1 MFANSRYLISKLG
14 HIMLMSFNMFNFGT
28 RVACSAQSQIFVRFC
43 CWKPILASS
52 KKSQSLNPPLPNLKN
67 IFSPNIVFSDLLWY
81 VHLPIRAINNVP
93 LYDWPE
99 LPDVGGFMVSSSV
112 SERGEALWES
122 LYLST
127 KGCCMWLGNIPAG
140 VIRYLSVSSHLDC
153 NGPLRRIYQFLTK
166 LVIKSLI

>member
-1 MFANSRYLISKLG
+1 MSLFPQIPFNKMFTNSRYLIWKLG
-14 HIMLMSFNMFNFGT
+14 HIMQMSFNMFNFRARMALS
-28 RVACSAQSQIFVRFC
+28 RVPPWIPS
-43 CWKPILASS
+43 PL
-52 KKSQSLNPPLPNLKN
+52 PPLFFYKHTFNGP
-67 IFSPNIVFSDLLWY
+67 
-81 VHLPIRAINNVP
+81 INNVP

-112 SERGEALWES
+112 RERGEALWES

-140 VIRYLSVSSHLDC
+140 VIIYLSVSSHLDC
-153 NGPLRRIYQFLTK
+153 NGPVTRIYQFLTK